1 MIMKSRVFAK
11 LIRSAIVV
19 CFVLGSCLIVT
30 TGCQENGKACPATC
44 PQKKACC
51 KQDKKECHKKQ
62 REECKKPRE
71 KRAAEEK

>member
-11 LIRSAIVV
+11 LIRSAMVA
-19 CFVLGSCLIVT
+19 CFVLGSCLVVT

-51 KQDKKECHKKQ
+51 KHDKKECEKKHH
-62 REECKKPRE
+62 EKYKKHHE
-71 KRAAEEK
+71 KKAAEKK